1 MATVK
6 EILNYSPQEW
16 QDHQREIRTHVVGGR
31 KHLGLT
37 REWVAR
43 NAGYS
48 ITQYRRLEDGS
59 RFLEFEDFMR
69 IGVVFYTYQESL
81 SPAYVQAWN
90 RVVLFVRTMGF
101 RLRYWLERVEDWFEE
116 V

>member
-6 EILNYSPQEW
+6 EIFNYNLQEW
-16 QDHQREIRTHVVGGR
+16 QDHQAEILEHVVEGR
-31 KHLGLT
+31 KTLGLS

-48 ITQYRRLEDGS
+48 ITQYTRLEDGS

-69 IGVVFYTYQESL
+69 IGVVFYTYQESM

-90 RVVLFVRTMGF
+90 RIVLFLKNIGF
-101 RLRYWLERVEDWFEE
+101 RLRVFVDRMWSLFES
-116 V
+116 

>member
-6 EILNYSPQEW
+6 EIFNYNPQEW
-16 QDHQREIRTHVVGGR
+16 QDHQAEILEHVVEGR
-31 KHLGLT
+31 KQLGLT

-48 ITQYRRLEDGS
+48 ITQYTRLENGS

-69 IGVVFYTYQESL
+69 IGVVFYTYQEFL
-81 SPAYVQAWN
+81 STAYVQAWN
-90 RVVLFVRTMGF
+90 RVVLFVKNIGF
-101 RLRYWLERVEDWFEE
+101 RLRCYLERMRDLFGS
-116 V
+116 

>member
-6 EILNYSPQEW
+6 EIFNYTPQEW
-16 QDHQREIRTHVVGGR
+16 HDHQAEILEHVVEGR
-31 KHLGLT
+31 KQLGLT

-48 ITQYRRLEDGS
+48 ITQYTRLENGS

-81 SPAYVQAWN
+81 SPAYIQAWN
-90 RVVLFVRTMGF
+90 RFVLFIKRIGG
-101 RLRYWLERVEDWFEE
+101 RKYE

>member
-6 EILNYSPQEW
+6 EIFNYTSQEW
-16 QDHQREIRTHVVGGR
+16 QDHQAEILEHVVEGR
-31 KHLGLT
+31 KQLGLT

-48 ITQYRRLEDGS
+48 ITQYTRLEEGS

-81 SPAYVQAWN
+81 SPAYIQAWN
-90 RVVLFVRTMGF
+90 RLVLYVRSTGF
-101 RLRYWLERVEDWFEE
+101 QFRCYLERMRE
-116 V
+116 